1 MIFSESAQSGSCCV
15 NCYHYYPL
23 RREVL
28 FNICFAAIQ
37 LTTYNENYEKTVYSV
52 QVAEKQA
59 YIFTRDGFYPDYAD
73 EQATQDP
80 MELLYHISLTE
91 HPAYAAAVCTDGIPF
106 R

>member
-1 MIFSESAQSGSCCV
+1 MIFSESAQSGSSCV

-23 RREVL
+23 RRTVL
-28 FNICFAAIQ
+28 FNICFAAI
-37 LTTYNENYEKTVYSV
+37 YFS
-52 QVAEKQA
+52 
-59 YIFTRDGFYPDYAD
+59 RDGFYPDYAD

>member
-15 NCYHYYPL
+15 NCYHYYPFITL
-23 RREVL
+23 CVAQYFL
-28 FNICFAAIQ
+28 IFTLQ
-37 LTTYNENYEKTVYSV
+37 L
-52 QVAEKQA
+52 

>member
-1 MIFSESAQSGSCCV
+1 ME
-15 NCYHYYPL
+15 H
-23 RREVL
+23 
-28 FNICFAAIQ
+28 
-37 LTTYNENYEKTVYSV
+37 

-80 MELLYHISLTE
+80 MELLYHISLME

>member
-1 MIFSESAQSGSCCV
+1 MIFSESVQSGSCCV

-28 FNICFAAIQ
+28 FNICFAAIYFYQ
-37 LTTYNENYEKTVYSV
+37 RR
-52 QVAEKQA
+52 
-59 YIFTRDGFYPDYAD
+59 IYPDYAD

-91 HPAYAAAVCTDGIPF
+91 HPAYAVAVCTDGIPF

>member
-1 MIFSESAQSGSCCV
+1 MQDKSTKGS
-15 NCYHYYPL
+15 NHM
-23 RREVL
+23 EH
-28 FNICFAAIQ
+28 
-37 LTTYNENYEKTVYSV
+37 

-91 HPAYAAAVCTDGIPF
+91 HPAYAASVCTDGIPF